1 MSEITLGVIAVTTMI
16 VGAVVMW
23 KSAKW
28 DE

>member
-1 MSEITLGVIAVTTMI
+1 MSEIILGVIAISTMI
-16 VGAVVMW
+16 VAAVVMW